1 MAKSPGIRLTPIGKQ
16 VLSEE
21 VLHSLREAIIVGVY
35 QPGERMVE
43 REVAQNLGVSQGPVR
58 EAFRKLEAEGLV
70 QTFPHH
76 GTYVVKLS
84 EDDMLEILEVRTAL
98 ERLAAQT
105 IMSSD
110 GDIGLTPLFDLYHQ
124 MLEAAGRGDHQAH
137 IEFDLAFHRKICELS
152 GNRRLVEVWM
162 LMSGQ
167 FRLTLAVQSK
177 AIPHALMEIAESHE
191 ALLNALVSKDMEALE
206 RHFDHNYMVF
216 EPVMTYLRQQAAIPE
231 PAPQLAGVRP
241 T

>member
-1 MAKSPGIRLTPIGKQ
+1 MANLPGTRLMPIGKQ

-21 VLHSLREAIIVGVY
+21 VLRSLREAIIGGVY
-35 QPGERMVE
+35 QPSERLVE
-43 REVAQNLGVSQGPVR
+43 RVVAQNLGVSQGPVR
-58 EAFRKLEAEGLV
+58 EAFRKLETEGLV
-70 QTFPHH
+70 ETFPHH
-76 GTYVVKLS
+76 GTYVVKLG

-110 GDIGLTPLFDLYHQ
+110 DDIELTPLFDLYHQ

-137 IEFDLAFHRKICELS
+137 IEFDLAFHRKVCELS
-152 GNRRLVEVWM
+152 GNKRLVEIWM

-177 AIPHALMEIAESHE
+177 AIPHALMEIAESHKV
-191 ALLNALVSKDMEALE
+191 LLDALVSKDMEALE
-206 RHFDHNYMVF
+206 RHFDHNYTVF
-216 EPVMTYLRQQAAIPE
+216 EPVIAYLRRQAAIPA
-231 PAPQLAGVRP
+231 PVPQLAGIHP